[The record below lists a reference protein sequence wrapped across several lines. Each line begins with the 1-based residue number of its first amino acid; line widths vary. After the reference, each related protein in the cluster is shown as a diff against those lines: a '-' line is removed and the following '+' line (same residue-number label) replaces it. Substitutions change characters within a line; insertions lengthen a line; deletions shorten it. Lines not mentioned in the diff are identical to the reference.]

1 MFESAEVG
9 HAIDKESFRREEAIL
24 RQELL
29 QAQNALRAQGQF
41 PVMLLISGVDGAGK
55 GETIARLYEW
65 MDPRFLT
72 TLAFTEPS
80 DEERERPRMW
90 RYWRALPPRGRIG
103 MFSGSWYSAPIARRI
118 AGKLSRS
125 KLEAQLDEIN
135 RFETMLVNEGALLLK
150 FWFHLSSKGQIERLR
165 RLEKD
170 PRTAWRVTKTSWAR
184 TRTYDDLQVVA
195 GHVLRI
201 TNTAAAPWVIVD
213 GSDDNYRYLRVG
225 RLLLAALQ
233 QRLSSPKP
241 AAPQVA
247 PPILPRLDARDVL
260 STLDLAQRLSEKKY
274 ERELAKWQGR
284 LAELVRHKRFAKRT
298 LVLAFEGMDAA
309 GKGSAIRRITAALDP
324 RQFQI
329 VPVAAPSD
337 EERAQP
343 YLWRFWRQLPRQ
355 GRAVIFDRSWYGRV
369 LVERIEGFCAEA
381 DWLRA
386 YAEIN
391 DFEHE
396 LIDAGAIVLKFWLQ
410 IDADEQLRRF
420 QQREQPPHKQF
431 KITAEDWRNRDKWAA
446 YQQAAVDMIDRT
458 STGQAPWIV
467 VEANDKYFAR
477 VKVLRSVC
485 EQLEQAL
492 GE

>member
-29 QAQNALRAQGQF
+29 QAQTALRAQGQF

-170 PRTAWRVTKTSWAR
+170 PRTAWRVTK
-184 TRTYDDLQVVA
+184 
-195 GHVLRI
+195 
-201 TNTAAAPWVIVD
+201 
-213 GSDDNYRYLRVG
+213 
-225 RLLLAALQ
+225 
-233 QRLSSPKP
+233 
-241 AAPQVA
+241 
-247 PPILPRLDARDVL
+247 PP
-260 STLDLAQRLSEKKY
+260 
-274 ERELAKWQGR
+274 
-284 LAELVRHKRFAKRT
+284 
-298 LVLAFEGMDAA
+298 
-309 GKGSAIRRITAALDP
+309 
-324 RQFQI
+324 
-329 VPVAAPSD
+329 
-337 EERAQP
+337 
-343 YLWRFWRQLPRQ
+343 
-355 GRAVIFDRSWYGRV
+355 GRAPVPTTICKSWPATC
-369 LVERIEGFCAEA
+369 CASPT
-381 DWLRA
+381 
-386 YAEIN
+386 
-391 DFEHE
+391 
-396 LIDAGAIVLKFWLQ
+396 
-410 IDADEQLRRF
+410 
-420 QQREQPPHKQF
+420 PPPPP
-431 KITAEDWRNRDKWAA
+431 
-446 YQQAAVDMIDRT
+446 
-458 STGQAPWIV
+458 G
-467 VEANDKYFAR
+467 
-477 VKVLRSVC
+477 
-485 EQLEQAL
+485 
-492 GE
+492 